1 MATTALVARVAP
13 TVAPVAPASEAV
25 AGDGFGALGF
35 QGVERLWI
43 VHKMVGAKA

>member
-13 TVAPVAPASEAV
+13 VAPVAPASEAV